1 MRAPATPVNTEHPLL
16 GKAII
21 AAGIAL
27 FGDNSLG
34 WRFFSTVA
42 GAATVVALFAITWQ
56 LLGRMRPAVLAG
68 VFAMLNMTLFVQ
80 ARIAMLDGFMAAF
93 AVAGVAVLLG
103 LMRAAGKQALMRVA
117 LGGAVIGLA
126 IGCKWAAVP
135 FLGYAGL
142 RSEEHTS

>member
-1 MRAPATPVNTEHPLL
+1 MLALATPVNTEHPLL

-21 AAGIAL
+21 SAGIAL

-80 ARIAMLDGFMAAF
+80 ARIALLDGLMAAF
-93 AVAGVAVLLG
+93 AVAGVWVLLG
-103 LMRAAGKQALMRVA
+103 SMRSAGQQAPTPVAPGGDLSGHA
-117 LGGAVIGLA
+117 LGCQGG
-126 IGCKWAAVP
+126 P
-135 FLGYAGL
+135 
-142 RSEEHTS
+142 

>member
-1 MRAPATPVNTEHPLL
+1 MLALATPVNTEHPLL

-21 AAGIAL
+21 SAGIAL

-68 VFAMLNMTLFVQ
+68 VFAMLNM
-80 ARIAMLDGFMAAF
+80 
-93 AVAGVAVLLG
+93 
-103 LMRAAGKQALMRVA
+103 
-117 LGGAVIGLA
+117 
-126 IGCKWAAVP
+126 
-135 FLGYAGL
+135 
-142 RSEEHTS
+142 RSEEHTSELQSLMRISYAVFCLKKKKKKKMN

>member
-1 MRAPATPVNTEHPLL
+1 MLVAALLGFVAETLSLIRVAVPHTLVFDEVHYVPAARTMLALATPVNTEHPLL

-56 LLGRMRPAVLAG
+56 LLGRMRLAVLAG

-80 ARIAMLDGFMAAF
+80 ARIAMLDGF
-93 AVAGVAVLLG
+93 
-103 LMRAAGKQALMRVA
+103 
-117 LGGAVIGLA
+117 LA
-126 IGCKWAAVP
+126 
-135 FLGYAGL
+135 
-142 RSEEHTS
+142 RSEGRRVGKEGVSQCRYGG